1 MRVVVR
7 KIYRGPNIYTS
18 LPVIRWR
25 LDLGVLK
32 DWPTGRIGH
41 VFVDALLEH
50 LSGLRHHPGPG
61 DKARDFATSMIRGEG
76 IPLACVL
83 ERVAVELQKLAGT
96 DAVFSDTRRVD
107 DGVFDILVGY
117 QDPRICSEAL
127 ILGTALVVHL
137 LPPKFRPKDWLRPGF
152 DFFHERDQFLRFV
165 RQLGLDQTGQALVT
179 AAEKRDIPWFRIE
192 SGQLYV
198 QLGQCRNLKRIYRSF
213 TSETSHI
220 AFRLSNDKRLAAS
233 VMRSAGLPVPPH
245 GLVRDAD
252 AAVQL
257 AARLGYP
264 VVVKPL
270 MSDVSTYGIY

>member
-61 DKARDFATSMIRGEG
+61 DKARDFATSIIRDEG

-192 SGQLYV
+192 SGQP
-198 QLGQCRNLKRIYRSF
+198 C
-213 TSETSHI
+213 
-220 AFRLSNDKRLAAS
+220 LS
-233 VMRSAGLPVPPH
+233 G
-245 GLVRDAD
+245 
-252 AAVQL
+252 
-257 AARLGYP
+257 
-264 VVVKPL
+264 
-270 MSDVSTYGIY
+270 